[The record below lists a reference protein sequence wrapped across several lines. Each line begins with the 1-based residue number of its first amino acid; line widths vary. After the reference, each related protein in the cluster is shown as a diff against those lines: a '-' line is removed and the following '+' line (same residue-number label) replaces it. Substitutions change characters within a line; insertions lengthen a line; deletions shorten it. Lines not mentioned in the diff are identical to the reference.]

1 MFDAATVYE
10 ATSVYSGGTQVSERV
25 GRRSPQR
32 KVVPPRECLGEDGAR
47 LRLVAVTDSIY
58 LVDCMC
64 EHMPNW
70 TEEDGVLFNKKGK
83 KIANS
88 ESFLGIRR
96 EVSELSKVGVQVVW
110 YHVGRAENTHADR
123 LAKAAVPASQ

>member
-1 MFDAATVYE
+1 MTVLQ
-10 ATSVYSGGTQVSERV
+10 TVRC
-25 GRRSPQR
+25 
-32 KVVPPRECLGEDGAR
+32 KVVPPRACLGEDGAQ
-47 LRLVAVTDSIY
+47 LRLVAATDSTL

-88 ESFLGIRR
+88 ENFLGTKR
-96 EVSELSKVGVQVVW
+96 EVNEPS
-110 YHVGRAENTHADR
+110 R
-123 LAKAAVPASQ
+123 LGF